1 MRLFGMIDLY
11 NTDNNAISPLVQR
24 KKCASVCVQD
34 GHHKQPMDDWRI
46 RRFLCLYDSR
56 YLRSWHLHLA
66 GAHSRRLGIV
76 GHDHCERHLLDCF
89 CRNWETDHQ
98 KKDAW
103 QNLVCLLLP
112 LFSTSSS
119 SFMNKRFMRFHVST
133 HITSN
138 TKSTETVLM
147 IAHVRLFS
155 RMWVNVCL

>member
-11 NTDNNAISPLVQR
+11 NTDDNAISSFIQR

-34 GHHKQPMDDWRI
+34 GYHKQPMDDWRI
-46 RRFLCLYDSR
+46 SRFLCLYDSR
-56 YLRSWHLHLA
+56 DLRSWYLHLA
-66 GAHSRRLGIV
+66 GAHLCRLGVV
-76 GHDHCERHLLDCF
+76 GHDNCGRHLLGCF
-89 CRNWETDHQ
+89 CWNWETDHQ
-98 KKDAW
+98 KKDDW
-103 QNLVCLLLP
+103 QNLICLLLP
-112 LFSTSSS
+112 LFFG

-138 TKSTETVLM
+138 TKSTETMSM